1 MTEKIIE
8 LNYDF
13 PIDYIYNIT
22 TNNNE
27 EIITKYEDITSYTQ
41 GEWKNNKRKDLIELK
56 LKDTP
61 EEIKSILKL
70 FISNDKI
77 LTKTKI
83 KLLEQTEKKII
94 MKIQIKLIN
103 KLSNLILKLFKYKI
117 RVIYETTE
125 SNKTNLKII
134 YKIKSLISSNLTKLI
149 DDYIETTI
157 KEPYLKIYND
167 YILSLPKMI

>member
-1 MTEKIIE
+1 MTERIIE

-22 TNNNE
+22 TNTNE
-27 EIITKYEDITSYTQ
+27 EIIAKYEDITSYTQ
-41 GEWKNNKRKDLIELK
+41 GEWNNNKRKDLIELK
-56 LKDTP
+56 LRETP
-61 EEIKSILKL
+61 EEIKSILNL
-70 FISNDKI
+70 FISNETI

-83 KLLEQTEKKII
+83 KLLEKTEKKII
-94 MKIQIKLIN
+94 LKIQLKLIN
-103 KLSNLILKLFKYKI
+103 RLSNLILKLFKYKI
-117 RVIYETTE
+117 KVFFE
-125 SNKTNLKII
+125 SKEPNKTNLKII

-149 DDYIETTI
+149 DDYIENTI

>member
-27 EIITKYEDITSYTQ
+27 EIIPKYEDITSYTQ